1 MQNVLA
7 DTGVWYALFDRRD
20 AYFEDAKEKADYL
33 DLHQVVVPW
42 PVLYETLGTRFVK
55 NSLAVGAFE
64 RYLKKPHISFLDD
77 GAYREQALRVSLDS
91 SLRHSR
97 PLSLVDC
104 AIRLILE
111 DVDVKIDYLAT
122 FNKADFADVC
132 RKRRIEM
139 I

>member
-7 DTGVWYALFDRRD
+7 DTGIWYALFDSRD
-20 AYFEDAKEKADYL
+20 EHYEDAIGKADYL

-55 NSLAVGAFE
+55 NSLAFGAFE

-122 FNKADFADVC
+122 FNKRDFADVC
-132 RKRRIEM
+132 RKRSIE
-139 I
+139 II